1 MVSYYWRLLRDIPR
15 LMRLGLEGVLFWAS
29 TVLAPLVLWLQPGLR
44 GWFDA
49 HPTPA
54 WLPVTL
60 VAGGLGYGLARANYD
75 HVESLRTRLEVLDR
89 GPSYKMVDLVGFAGD
104 WKRFLATALLL
115 TKADEEA
122 WLKETDGFQEDWK
135 HRVLPH
141 LSLREKN
148 RVQVLR
154 VDVPLLHLE
163 VVAGK
168 ELVRGQR
175 IARVRAEIEA
185 FLSTLDKIIEGLPDQ
200 S

>member
-1 MVSYYWRLLRDIPR
+1 
-15 LMRLGLEGVLFWAS
+15 MRLGLEGVLFWVG
-29 TVLAPLVLWLQPGLR
+29 TVVAPLVLWLQPGLR

-49 HPTPA
+49 HPTPE
-54 WLPVTL
+54 WLPATL
-60 VAGGLGYGLARANYD
+60 IAGGLGYGLARANYD

-89 GPSYKMVDLVGFAGD
+89 RPAYKMVDLVGFAGD
-104 WKRFLATALLL
+104 WKRFLATAPLL
-115 TKADEEA
+115 TEADEEA
-122 WLKETDGFQEDWK
+122 WLKETDGFQADWK

-141 LSLREKN
+141 LTLREKN

-163 VVAGK
+163 AVTGK